1 MSEANSRA
9 CASPGLD
16 PPLGRVPRTPS
27 LAAAHE
33 AELHLLELRAL
44 RTLKAECTCFAYT
57 QTAVRM
63 PPARC
68 PAGAPCMAHHRSTP
82 FADEYELVLCSDLR
96 AEALTLACWR
106 RRMNDRLE
114 QLLKARG
121 ATVQARTPCS
131 FAALAP

>member
-44 RTLKAECTCFAYT
+44 RTLKTECTCFAYT

-96 AEALTLACWR
+96 AEALTLLAAENER
-106 RRMNDRLE
+106 
-114 QLLKARG
+114 QVG
-121 ATVQARTPCS
+121 AASEGTRSNGSGT
-131 FAALAP
+131 FAV

>member
-44 RTLKAECTCFAYT
+44 RTLKTECTCFAYT

-96 AEALTLACWR
+96 AEALTLLAAENER
-106 RRMNDRLE
+106 
-114 QLLKARG
+114 QVG
-121 ATVQARTPCS
+121 AASEGTRSNGSGTYAV
-131 FAALAP
+131 

>member
-33 AELHLLELRAL
+33 AELHLLELRAR
-44 RTLKAECTCFAYT
+44 RTLKTECTCFAYT

-96 AEALTLACWR
+96 AEALTLLAAENER
-106 RRMNDRLE
+106 
-114 QLLKARG
+114 QVG
-121 ATVQARTPCS
+121 AASEGTRSNGSGT
-131 FAALAP
+131 FAV